1 MPSTPQSRAKQL
13 DKPQEIRVDK
23 VRFCAIVPE
32 CNVENFFGECLASI
46 ARQDNFEYEVVI
58 VDDGSTNGISEG
70 YVQLAE
76 LVQ

>member
-13 DKPQEIRVDK
+13 DKPQEIKGDK

-46 ARQDNFEYEVVI
+46 ARQDHFEYEVVI

-76 LVQ
+76 QVQ